1 MTRITN
7 SLQASDFF
15 HPGGRQ
21 IVRKDAF
28 VLMCHVFKVFCLGVM
43 FGLAFAVPPVF
54 AQNGQ
59 QGPDANALAQR
70 LAMELPTYWEVASV
84 TITAE
89 VNDGDAVQ
97 PRFRQRFQAV
107 VSPRTDLFLP
117 ITEPVDRALP
127 ISWVRVRPSLSAE
140 AERTLYGTTRADLSA
155 GTWRIAIELES
166 TVADMG
172 QPMDLFPLGT
182 LVGGSEEER
191 AAIAAARE
199 NVLGSAGA
207 EVERKLADMEQSLQL
222 ETTQLRTRQ
231 RDELEAL
238 QRQQAEELRRTRE
251 EHASSLEAMKVMFE
265 RQRATGTSE
274 LEALQRQQAE
284 EKRKVQQEHAS
295 SLESLKGSFERQ
307 RGAGLAELET
317 LQRQQAEELRKT
329 REEHAST
336 LDAMRATFE
345 RQRAA
350 GAAELEAFQRQQ
362 AEESRRTR
370 EEHATSLDAMT
381 AAFERRREAIVHEF
395 EQEVAVLR
403 SEIQAAMR
411 LTLLENDLAQKR
423 AERAEARA
431 RARTADTER
440 LAKDMDALAKSLAD
454 ANPTARM
461 AALRTAINGED
472 EVLKH
477 HAIVVALDAADVE
490 MRRTAATAGLGVAD
504 ADVRGKATKVAL
516 NSDEPAIRV
525 LAVRNLLTDRSSLTL
540 RSDDGHSLVLGNL
553 KLDPETSG
561 LSGDFSGSGEFNR
574 CSGTGVGRQGY
585 TGSVST
591 SGIEVANSHCA
602 VDLKIEPEGNIVGQA
617 VVNVIRRSFAVN
629 TKLP

>member
-1 MTRITN
+1 MRRF
-7 SLQASDFF
+7 LQAFFSSYPESRKIRHDNTFVAASDV
-15 HPGGRQ
+15 
-21 IVRKDAF
+21 VR
-28 VLMCHVFKVFCLGVM
+28 MCCLGVM
-43 FGLAFAVPPVF
+43 LGFAFGVTPVL

-59 QGPDANALAQR
+59 QGPDASALAQR

-97 PRFRQRFQAV
+97 PRFRQRFHAV

-117 ITEPVDRALP
+117 ITDPVDRALP
-127 ISWVRVRPSLSAE
+127 ISSVRVKPTLSAE

-166 TVADMG
+166 TVGEMG

-182 LVGGSEEER
+182 LVAGSEEER

-199 NVLGSAGA
+199 DVLGSAGA
-207 EVERKLADMEQSLQL
+207 EVERKLADMQQSFQV
-222 ETTQLRTRQ
+222 ESTQLRARQ

-251 EHASSLEAMKVMFE
+251 GHASSLETMKATFE
-265 RQRATGTSE
+265 RQRATGTTE

-284 EKRKVQQEHAS
+284 EKRRVQQEHAS

-307 RGAGLAELET
+307 RGAGAAELET

-362 AEESRRTR
+362 AEELRRTR
-370 EEHATSLDAMT
+370 EEHASSLDAMT

-431 RARTADTER
+431 RARTADAER
-440 LAKDMDALAKSLAD
+440 LAQDMDALAKALAD
-454 ANPTARM
+454 GNPTARM
-461 AALRTAINGED
+461 ATLLTAINGED
-472 EVLKH
+472 ELLKN
-477 HAIVVALDAADVE
+477 HAIAIALETEDSE
-490 MRRTAATAGLGVAD
+490 IRRTAVTEALALAD
-504 ADVRGKATKVAL
+504 PSVRGKAMQVAL
-516 NSDEPAIRV
+516 SSENPAIRF
-525 LAVRNLLTDRSSLTL
+525 LAVRDLLAERTSLTL
-540 RSDDGHSLVLGNL
+540 RTDEGVSLVLGGL
-553 KLDPETSG
+553 KLDRATGG
-561 LSGDFSGSGEFNR
+561 LSGSFSGSGTFGS
-574 CSGTGVGRQGY
+574 CGGRDSSF
-585 TGSVST
+585 TGSLSI
-591 SGIEVANSHCA
+591 SGIEIANNTCS
-602 VDLKIEPEGNIVGQA
+602 VDLKVEADGNVVGTA
-617 VVNVIRRSFAVN
+617 VAPVPGSRRTFAV
-629 TKLP
+629 TAKLP